1 LFSVESQSFHGC
13 KLQGVQGI
21 PQEGATPIEI
31 EIAIEM
37 LLLAA
42 LGLALIM
49 EGIPYFLW
57 SEKMPEY
64 LRFLSERSP
73 STLRKMGLA
82 AIIAGLVFLALA
94 RKFF

>member
-1 LFSVESQSFHGC
+1 MTFDFQ
-13 KLQGVQGI
+13 
-21 PQEGATPIEI
+21 
-31 EIAIEM
+31 

-42 LGLALIM
+42 LGLALIL

-64 LRFLSERSP
+64 LKFMSERPP
-73 STLRKMGLA
+73 STLRRMGLA
-82 AIIAGLVFLALA
+82 AILAGLLFLALA

>member
-1 LFSVESQSFHGC
+1 MPFWTKSLGKRYQPLMTFDMQ
-13 KLQGVQGI
+13 
-21 PQEGATPIEI
+21 
-31 EIAIEM
+31 

-64 LRFLSERSP
+64 LRFLSERPP

-82 AIIAGLVFLALA
+82 AIIAGLFFLALA

>member
-1 LFSVESQSFHGC
+1 MLFWTKSQGRRYQSPMTFD
-13 KLQGVQGI
+13 VQ
-21 PQEGATPIEI
+21 
-31 EIAIEM
+31 

-64 LRFLSERSP
+64 LRFLSERPP

-82 AIIAGLVFLALA
+82 AIVAGLVFLALA